1 MSIEE
6 LKKRKEKLNKSTEK
20 ASDKMDKIIR
30 ESSRVSEIASNAQ
43 EILNDLDEQFE
54 KATALDK
61 FDVNFLFLT
70 IMLQT
75 IRWVLSPK
83 LKLTQLENLSLEI
96 SKEDRL
102 GANEKQHVG
111 GPYDGKSSGALY
123 EAEALSKY
131 REQHKDKALDSQ
143 EVFYKREDEYRSW
156 IEILTQPV
164 PYDALNGLDKK
175 SIPNIARLNKQ
186 NSNGTYNNI
195 YGKNHHVA
203 TLGHD
208 PILGWI
214 FGTVNIMTSTI
225 TFVDFSSYQ
234 VVRGHKI
241 KALDIFVENRELQ
254 FSDQA
259 IDYKNPKHMMDIL
272 QNCILSIKED
282 YKRIMAAV
290 VRQSIHLTSDK
301 YCIEGLPIPVL
312 SVIDP
317 QKSQELIEKGWNS
330 IEIERLLKSDLKQ
343 IGISALV
350 AMMINIIV
358 EIIYM
363 LIIDSAESTEIKEVK
378 IRKIIKIA
386 NVITSSSNVLHAAL
400 SKNVSKLD
408 IGGIGATLLTIFTGD
423 KFIANIKQEF
433 IKEKYSQLIMNNE

>member
-6 LKKRKEKLNKSTEK
+6 LKKRKEKLNKSTEN

-30 ESSRVSEIASNAQ
+30 ESSRVSGIASNAQ
-43 EILNDLDEQFE
+43 EILNDLDKQFE
-54 KATALDK
+54 KETALDK

-83 LKLTQLENLSLEI
+83 LKMTQLENLSLEI

-102 GANEKQHVG
+102 GAKEKQHVG
-111 GPYDGKSSGALY
+111 GLYDGKSSGALY
-123 EAEALSKY
+123 EAKALSKY

-143 EVFYKREDEYRSW
+143 EAFYKRENEYRSW

-175 SIPNIARLNKQ
+175 SIPNIAGLNKQ

-214 FGTVNIMTSTI
+214 FGTLNIMTSTI

-241 KALDIFVENRELQ
+241 KALDVFIENRELQ

-259 IDYKNPKHMMDIL
+259 IDYKNPKDMMDIL

-301 YCIEGLPIPVL
+301 YCVEGLPIPVL
-312 SVIDP
+312 SVID
-317 QKSQELIEKGWNS
+317 QKKSQELIEKGWNS

-343 IGISALV
+343 ISISALV